1 MQFTGTPAAGAV
13 TGGDENGVRA
23 GAAGLM
29 RAALLAMLL
38 APLPAHAQ
46 TARDLLTEASFA
58 VADKGTALARV
69 QAAQAAADA
78 RLARAPSD
86 REAALMQATALGYR
100 AKLTG
105 SRGEAVAARKRF
117 EALVAEAPGDAERH
131 LALGAWH
138 VGAVNKLGTVMGR
151 ALLGASKPT
160 AFAALERSIQL
171 GGNRALFPGLAAL
184 LRLELDPGDARG
196 RALAEAA
203 ARAPAPTPLDRH
215 FKAAA
220 ARILTALPRTPPREV
235 KALASR
241 LLPFGRF
248 D

>member
-1 MQFTGTPAAGAV
+1 MPKHCRATGLVVCA
-13 TGGDENGVRA
+13 
-23 GAAGLM
+23 L
-29 RAALLAMLL
+29 ALLS
-38 APLPAHAQ
+38 APAQAQ

-58 VADKGTALARV
+58 AADRGTALARV
-69 QAAQAAADA
+69 QAAQAAAAA
-78 RLARAPSD
+78 RLARVPTD

-117 EALVAEAPGDAERH
+117 EALVAEAPTDAERY

-138 VGAVNKLGTVMGR
+138 VGAVNKLGGVMGR
-151 ALLGASKPT
+151 ALLGASKPA
-160 AFAALERSIQL
+160 AFAALERAVAL

-184 LRLELDPGDARG
+184 LRLELDPADPRA
-196 RALAEAA
+196 RALAAAA

-215 FKAAA
+215 VKAAA
-220 ARILTALPRTPPREV
+220 TRMLAVLPTAGPRDV